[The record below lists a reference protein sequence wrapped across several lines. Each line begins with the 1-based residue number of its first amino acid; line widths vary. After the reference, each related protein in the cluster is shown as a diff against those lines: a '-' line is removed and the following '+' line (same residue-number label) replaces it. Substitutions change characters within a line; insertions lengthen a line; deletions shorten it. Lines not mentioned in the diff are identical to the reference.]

1 MSKRVQHL
9 GHTAE
14 TANLFV
20 GLEREIT
27 IDTDNRELRLHDGAT
42 EGGRKILDRDAND
55 NRYQARSVELDGL
68 LGWEP
73 NERGFTVRLGP
84 SNYRLRSITVNGYN
98 LTIED
103 ANGYD
108 GNPYIS
114 LAPTIESNHT
124 WTGEVTF
131 TQPIA
136 ADGGV
141 VGNVLGDTSGT
152 HFGNVIGDVTGNLT
166 GNANGD
172 HTGTF
177 TGDAD
182 FSAHGVLFA
191 NEQILLAWL
200 EQGILDYVNNVGV
213 PIGGC
218 IPYAGLEVDIPANW
232 FICDGLNGT
241 PDLRDKFI
249 VAAGPTYPADDVG
262 GTATHSHT
270 VSIDSGG
277 AHTHTGVASDTA
289 LTIAQMPAHAHYNG
303 VTDNTGSDV
312 FSRGSA
318 AAAST
323 TPNSIESNSADGT
336 FEGLSETKG
345 SGDPHSHALAIDS
358 GGAHTHTG
366 STAAASTLPPYYSMI
381 YIMRGS

>member
-14 TANLFV
+14 VANTFV

-27 IDTDNRELRLHDGAT
+27 VDTDNRELRLHDGVS

-84 SNYRLRSITVNGYN
+84 SNYRLRSITVDGAN
-98 LTIED
+98 LTIENP
-103 ANGYD
+103 NGYD
-108 GNPYIS
+108 GNPFIS
-114 LAPTIESNHT
+114 LKPEIESNHT
-124 WTGEVTF
+124 WTGENTF
-131 TQPIA
+131 AEPIA
-136 ADGGV
+136 ANGGV
-141 VGNVLGDTSGT
+141 VGDLVGDSAGT
-152 HFGNVIGDVTGNLT
+152 HNGNVVGNVTGNLT

-172 HTGTF
+172 HTGSF
-177 TGDAD
+177 VGDAD
-182 FSAHGVLFA
+182 FSNNGVLFA
-191 NEQILLAWL
+191 DEQILLAWL
-200 EQGILDYVNNVGV
+200 EPAILDYVIGKGV
-213 PIGGC
+213 PVGAC
-218 IPYAGLEVDIPANW
+218 IPYAGDIGDLPANW
-232 FICDGLNGT
+232 LVCDGAGGT

-249 VAAGPTYPADDVG
+249 IGSGPIYPADTNG
-262 GTATHSHT
+262 GTATHTHAVT
-270 VSIDSGG
+270 IDAGG
-277 AHTHTGVASDTA
+277 AHTHTGTAADTS

-336 FEGLSETKG
+336 FEGLTESKG
-345 SGDPHSHALAIDS
+345 SGDPHSHVLAVDA

-366 STAAASTLPPYYSMI
+366 DTAAAGTLPPYYSLV
-381 YIMRGS
+381 YIMKVS